1 MQVIHRPFQWGGVRD
16 DVEAYLWSC
25 LNRSGTVKNV
35 VDIGARHTLSP
46 RVFDISTSISLYEPM
61 PMYYNELKESYG
73 NYVNVTI
80 YPYGV
85 GDKNETIPF
94 YPNTESF
101 IKRTVHT
108 QSKDPI
114 MLPMKT
120 FEDAMKESNNET
132 IDFMK
137 IDAEGYDYYILKNA
151 KPYIDSKKIKYI
163 QFEIGGTFF
172 DMEENLFDMFNLFD
186 SDWRI
191 YNMEPNG
198 ILNLMTEAFTWDASD
213 YSNSNLFAT
222 WIPENELKQILS

>member
-25 LNRSGTVKNV
+25 LNRSGTVKSV

-46 RVFDISTSISLYEPM
+46 RIFDISTSISLYEPM
-61 PMYYNELKESYG
+61 PNSFNELKETYG
-73 NYVNVTI
+73 HCVNVNI
-80 YPYGV
+80 YPFGV

-108 QSKDPI
+108 QSRDPI

-120 FEDAMKESNNET
+120 FEDAMKESNTET

-172 DMEENLFDMFNLFD
+172 DMEENLFDMFKLFEG
-186 SDWRI
+186 DWRI

-198 ILNLMTEAFTWDASD
+198 ILNLMTEAFAWDASD

-222 WIPENELKQILS
+222 WIPEDELIKILT